1 MRYNFCASVKIVIF
15 TLCNIL
21 ITKTNE
27 ADETSIANMLQK

>member
-15 TLCNIL
+15 TLRNIL
-21 ITKTNE
+21 LTKTNE

>member
-15 TLCNIL
+15 KLRNIL